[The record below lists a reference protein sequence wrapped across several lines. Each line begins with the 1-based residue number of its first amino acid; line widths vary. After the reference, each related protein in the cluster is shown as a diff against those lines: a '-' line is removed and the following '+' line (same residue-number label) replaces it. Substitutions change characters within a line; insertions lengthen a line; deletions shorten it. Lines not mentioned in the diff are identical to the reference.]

1 MYNIFIIHDLSDHST
16 HPWLLRDQGLLP
28 TTSPRSLTSINKKW
42 VSRIGLA
49 GYPKVV
55 NTQHPLSC
63 LNFLFLSF
71 FLSFSLSFSFFS
83 LYQFIGLCGSP
94 KSAAKSPS
102 SLLLIGMW
110 LPNTKKKNIIFIETN
125 ERWEHA
131 ARCKDCRIV
140 NSERT

>member
-102 SLLLIGMW
+102 SLLLIIPVYRTLQIPQKCSKISEQSSAHW
-110 LPNTKKKNIIFIETN
+110 NV
-125 ERWEHA
+125 A
-131 ARCKDCRIV
+131 A
-140 NSERT
+140 